1 MFERSAIIKG
11 SRGSTAMLEPSVPDF
26 SLTGRKA
33 IVTGASRGIGEA
45 LAVGLARFGADV
57 AICARD
63 AGALEHCRVAIEAL
77 GRKAVPFALD
87 VREASAIEPAI
98 AAAAEKLGGLDI
110 LINNAGIEQV
120 SPSLEVDEALWDRIV
135 DTNLKG
141 AFFCAQAAARRMAA
155 GAIVNVC
162 SLTSG
167 VGVPTA
173 VPYGSSKS
181 GLLGMT
187 RALAAEWAPDIR
199 VNAIA
204 PGYFRTELTEVFY
217 QNPTWCAKM
226 LEKIPAGRF
235 GDLQDLIGATVFLCS
250 DASRYVTGQLLYI
263 DGGYMAS
270 I

>member
-1 MFERSAIIKG
+1 
-11 SRGSTAMLEPSVPDF
+11 MLEPSVPDF
-26 SLTGRKA
+26 SLAGRKA

-63 AGALEHCRVAIEAL
+63 TAKLAPCCEAIEAA

-87 VREASAIEPAI
+87 VRETGQVDRAIEEAV
-98 AAAAEKLGGLDI
+98 AALGGLDI

-120 SPSLEVDEALWDRIV
+120 SPSLDVDEALWDRIV

-141 AFFCAQAAARRMAA
+141 AFFCTQAAARRMAA

-173 VPYGSSKS
+173 APYGSSKS

-199 VNAIA
+199 VNAIG
-204 PGYFRTELTEVFY
+204 PGYFRTDLTEVFY
-217 QNPTWCAKM
+217 QNPTWSAAM

-235 GDLQDLIGATVFLCS
+235 GALEDLVGATVFLCS
-250 DASRYVTGQLLYI
+250 DAARYVTGQLLYI

>member
-1 MFERSAIIKG
+1 
-11 SRGSTAMLEPSVPDF
+11 MLEPSVPDF
-26 SLTGRKA
+26 SLAGRRA
-33 IVTGASRGIGEA
+33 IVTGASRGIGAA

-57 AICARD
+57 AICAREAAAL
-63 AGALEHCRVAIEAL
+63 AGCRQQIEAA

-87 VREASAIEPAI
+87 VRTAGAIEPAI
-98 AAAAEKLGGLDI
+98 EQAATALGGLDI

-187 RALAAEWAPDIR
+187 RALAAEWAPSIR
-199 VNAIA
+199 VNAIG

-217 QNPTWCAKM
+217 RDPTWCVKM

-235 GDLQDLIGATVFLCS
+235 GVLDDLVGATVFLCS
-250 DASRYVTGQLLYI
+250 DAARYVTGQLLYI